1 MRYTD
6 HMIIHDVQIQ
16 PPSSLVNSKELQ
28 LWDEF
33 FLPVYTH
40 LYTSLDPQERRYPHI
55 DFDIHQSAI
64 ESIVA
69 KLDEVQ
75 TRKLR
80 SLGYGDFNASE
91 WKKSSSN
98 KALQI
103 FLWHFPEF
111 ANLISNIHLLA
122 PVVLKST
129 EHYFEAPIDTSNFIK
144 AKQFIDEINRN
155 RWKRTQSTSEQQS
168 GVSNLGGVSE
178 KLLETA
184 FGRMIDGVNFFKNTN
199 QQVQSYGDFVL
210 MCLPNNLWISVKSNF
225 ARERFL
231 ASGFTTDILGVGF
244 FTERE
249 EFTSTSKIR
258 NYQRVGFLAIYLP
271 DVPVSEEQNKTGKD
285 TYSEVIEFYKTNN
298 FALPINING
307 TAFLRPLST
316 IHTDLSKV
324 LAVTELKNRTT
335 LSI

>member
-1 MRYTD
+1 MNVREMKILTPD
-6 HMIIHDVQIQ
+6 SIA
-16 PPSSLVNSKELQ
+16 NSNELQ

-33 FLPVYTH
+33 FFPMYCH
-40 LYTSLDPQERRYPHI
+40 LYAALEPSERKYPHI
-55 DFDIHQSAI
+55 DFDQQQVAI
-64 ESIVA
+64 ELILS
-69 KLDEVQ
+69 KLDAVQ
-75 TRKLR
+75 IRQLR
-80 SLGYGDFNASE
+80 SLGSSDFTASE
-91 WKKSSSN
+91 WNKSPTN
-98 KALQI
+98 KALQT
-103 FLWHFPEF
+103 FLWNFPEF

-129 EHYFEAPIDTSNFIK
+129 ELYLEAPIDTSNFIK
-144 AKQFIDEINRN
+144 AKQLIDEINRK

-178 KLLETA
+178 RLLETA
-184 FGRMIDGVNFFKNTN
+184 FGRMIDGINFFKNTN

-249 EFTSTSKIR
+249 EFTSISKIR

-271 DVPVSEEQNKTGKD
+271 DVPVSEDQNKTGKD
-285 TYSEVIEFYKTNN
+285 TYNEVIDFYKSNN
-298 FALPINING
+298 LSLPINING

-324 LAVTELKNRTT
+324 LAVSELKNRTT
-335 LSI
+335 LNI